1 MGHTYVSN
9 RIHILLMALLIL
21 VLVTT
26 PSPALCSRLR
36 RVLWCSGDPCGGNW
50 SPSGPPG
57 STSSLAQT
65 QVVSQQHGAHD
76 PRARNNHRAG
86 NP

>member
-1 MGHTYVSN
+1 MGDTYVSN
-9 RIHILLMALLIL
+9 RVHILLMALLIL

-26 PSPALCSRLR
+26 PSPALCSRSR
-36 RVLWCSGDPCGGNW
+36 RVLLCVGDTCGGNW
-50 SPSGPPG
+50 RRG

-65 QVVSQQHGAHD
+65 QVVSQQRGVYD
-76 PRARNNHRAG
+76 PRARSSHRAG